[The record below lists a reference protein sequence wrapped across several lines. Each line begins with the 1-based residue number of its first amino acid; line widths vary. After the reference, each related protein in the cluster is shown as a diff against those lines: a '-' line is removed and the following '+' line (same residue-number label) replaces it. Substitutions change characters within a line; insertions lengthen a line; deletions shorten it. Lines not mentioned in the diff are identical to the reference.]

1 MAGQDAQ
8 LLLKVGLDLTA
19 FRQSLAGLG
28 AASAGYSLPINVKI
42 SRDALNK
49 ELANLTTALGK
60 KKFKVEL
67 NIAGGLTESQLGKIQ
82 ERLKTLAETKKV
94 EIPVS
99 VIARASKEDL
109 RKVVASLNRSVRY
122 SDALVKGKLRVP
134 ATIVSSITK
143 ADVNAFAAD
152 TKKQLKAQTKAVQQ
166 SKPAAMEVAVDE
178 AKFRAFVNRLIKGPL
193 VELHAAMRKAG
204 IGMAG
209 AGEGGVAELKAAI
222 LSGIPQLTS
231 DISKGIAQGL
241 DPKMKERGGS
251 GAKNLI
257 DGFKEGT
264 GIASPSKVFKQLGSF
279 LVEGLEIGFTDRFKT
294 FKGKALA
301 QVRDFVSALRIELA
315 KVENITGRAGA
326 GAMSAAPRGG
336 KAYLSPA
343 GPLPLNSREPWTPK
357 AGGGYSPYMGGAW
370 PATPSRFRALPPV
383 ANALKYTQWA
393 GPLRPALPPA
403 GMTTGSIARQ
413 AKVQARIAQAYVRS
427 AERNAG
433 EYGQPGRL
441 ALPSGEMRVQSR
453 VAALMKGYRIGGKN
467 QGYSAPIGPLSE
479 GSAQPWA
486 TGSRGMHGQSG
497 FEPRLRS
504 SALGPKVE
512 DPWVGQAGKA
522 IGASITKAIAAI
534 PAQKLLPM
542 AGQTSYQGRLR
553 SMFAGLPAIKSPS
566 ISKAGEESLSERG
579 SYLLGKA
586 RRTLGLS
593 GTYGQASVGASGL
606 AGIAQQRLSPM
617 AGGSTQFGGIPS
629 ALQNSATQAS
639 SATGK
644 FATLKDA
651 LSSLGDRAAQVARS
665 VAREGRRAVGI
676 SSFGDNRRMILRQRH
691 EINMEYDLM
700 GVTRRRNAAGISYA
714 PGSAPAPSIQDS
726 PRRTAPS
733 SPLSL
738 DYYKNAVKYQAALE
752 TATNFS
758 RNFTASQLPI
768 IGGLQNVA
776 LEFGQAAKQVLLY
789 GTAYRGLAFISSLP
803 GQILNAAKSQQQY
816 TNALKVSTKETGTFA
831 KEMLFIDNVQRGFGL
846 NLETTREG
854 FVKLYASMA
863 PTGFDSGSIEKLFT
877 GISAATAALQLTPDK
892 AERVIYAF
900 GQMASKGQIM
910 SEELKGQLGD
920 VLPGALA
927 IFAKAAGMSVKE
939 FSQAMEDGAFTG
951 NRFREVF
958 AKVSDELITRFGTGA
973 QVAGKSLQG
982 LINTVGGDFT
992 RTLESFAP
1000 LADSAAQAV
1009 LTPLSGMLKDLGT
1022 AAKIA
1027 MGEMER
1033 IQAQIKDAK
1042 QIVVDLKV
1050 GGADPAQIKA
1060 AETNVLALQK
1070 RYEELNVAL
1079 KDPAM
1084 VQRVNDIQKFT
1095 AELAKAGTFVM
1106 NVAGAI
1112 GKMLSPII
1120 NILGTNL
1127 TTVISLITSFYVGFQ
1142 TARLA
1147 AMALMGVLLL
1157 YRNLSALLGFGAAA
1171 NGARALAGVFT
1182 ALGVATTGATVST
1195 VGLRLAMT
1203 ALVSATVIGAV
1214 VGGIMLLA
1222 GAFASMRDRAK
1233 EASEESKNAIDNS
1246 AKAATMGRVQEVTT
1260 NLNEELAKN
1269 RAVSKAYLT
1278 LEKIYQRTGKEMK
1291 LGNKPIIS
1299 VEEMAQLK
1307 QGAEYS
1313 NEIAGIIS
1321 GNQMKKGGIEIQ
1333 AFLGQD
1339 LGRAREQAGQISGM
1353 VRKSSVILRAQQQQ
1367 AIQEADRL
1375 GLNKP
1380 TPGPLPIEGETE
1392 ADRKKREAQE
1402 EKKARLQDKLAGREQ
1417 QLAIDAANR
1426 QTALDDS
1433 TFAHKLAMS
1442 DAHYDHLK
1450 ALQDDS
1456 FNREMSGLDSIEARQ
1471 KKFQQDLKAIE
1482 SRRIES
1488 IRKAEID
1495 AQKAVQDFRTA
1506 SVKAGAASGSG
1517 GAPRGIS
1524 GGAYLQGSIGPT
1536 STGPHF
1542 DVKKQGG
1549 EFFPRNYLDP
1559 YVAVNG
1565 APLSTGTTV
1574 RGGTFAGHQA
1584 RGSHGWDYAF
1594 GPGRHAATLKGGAE
1608 WMGGVPT
1615 EHGEKRK
1622 FKIPTGE
1629 IFSFL
1634 HGRSEGINPQPI
1646 SAGASTVGLK
1656 TRPGEYAMGRRE
1668 DKTSGQLAVEM
1679 LGMQQGEEKKL
1690 LAIRYANKLAI
1701 EQTVTTIRQ
1710 NIDTIFPVKEQQL
1723 ENDLL
1728 ELRNKLELKGVSR
1741 EVIDMEVQKTKNA
1754 KESAAAQAS
1763 AMEERISLETALK
1776 QLQGKKTLTEDESIY
1791 MGYLVEK
1798 IAALNQEMASLP
1810 SKQEAFNVQ
1819 LARTA
1824 ELVAAQKTP
1833 QAILANTAAEL
1844 QKQYAEMTNLGTVAT
1859 NVASTIS
1866 GAFGTAFQGVIS
1878 GSMTAQQALSSFF
1891 KSVGEAFMDMAAKM
1905 IAKWM
1910 EMQII
1915 GLVQSLLGAG
1925 LGALGGG
1932 FGLGGAG
1939 SGTGGAVGSLG
1950 GAMSPTTSLPS
1961 FSGGEFGSFSG
1972 GDFGVTSSFGS
1983 FAGGVKTFA
1992 EGGIPPIGVPSLVGE
2007 QGPELFVP
2015 RTAGTV
2021 IPSDTTAA
2029 AMARYQRQ
2037 GSSSAPSAMEGLP
2050 AAAGGIPILSMSFET
2065 TQFMGQDWV
2074 SKDQLVAAMAATEK
2088 RATAAGAKAGA
2099 QQVAT
2104 KMRTSPAFRRQ
2115 VGVK

>member
-28 AASAGYSLPINVKI
+28 AASAGYLLPIKI
-42 SRDALNK
+42 KLDRGTLNK
-49 ELANLTTALGK
+49 ELAKLTTALGK
-60 KKFKVEL
+60 KNFKVEL
-67 NIAGGLTESQLGKIQ
+67 NIAGGLTEDQLGKIQ
-82 ERLKTLAETKKV
+82 ERLKTLRETKKV

-99 VIARASKEDL
+99 VAAGVTETEL

-122 SDALVKGKLRVP
+122 SDALVNGKLRVP

-143 ADVNAFAAD
+143 ADVNAFAVDARRQLAGIKAGVSLEVSD
-152 TKKQLKAQTKAVQQ
+152 TSINAFKEKVKSKLSGIAVDVTASVKNNVAAGPLGMAGLEEYMRTQGASGGHVSGGAAKGAAEISRRVLFEKTVSEATNKDLKRMMQVGEVAGRSGLTTKSQMQEALMKLGSEAQEKILGNLKMQMSEPPRKISRSFLDQVARAVFWMAGVDPEYLRQQAAQPKKKQPQKPFALLPSVTAKGSMEDMMRMLSGGGDAGESGKLALSSEQLKARVDAILRDYFRIVEVQVKEVFDAPLQLKKQINAFDYLVQALRDAEQAAKQSRIDAAVSRLINSIEEIINKAEANARASAAMSRLGQVNVREISNASFVKPGQLLLPQ
-166 SKPAAMEVAVDE
+166 GEARKMLPGRPSQASILELNNILAGAIEAYFKSVAAGIRRAPIDRTPLIGPGGGGGSQLMLPAAGETT
-178 AKFRAFVNRLIKGPL
+178 AFNR
-193 VELHAAMRKAG
+193 MR
-204 IGMAG
+204 
-209 AGEGGVAELKAAI
+209 V
-222 LSGIPQLTS
+222 
-231 DISKGIAQGL
+231 
-241 DPKMKERGGS
+241 
-251 GAKNLI
+251 
-257 DGFKEGT
+257 
-264 GIASPSKVFKQLGSF
+264 
-279 LVEGLEIGFTDRFKT
+279 
-294 FKGKALA
+294 
-301 QVRDFVSALRIELA
+301 
-315 KVENITGRAGA
+315 
-326 GAMSAAPRGG
+326 
-336 KAYLSPA
+336 
-343 GPLPLNSREPWTPK
+343 
-357 AGGGYSPYMGGAW
+357 
-370 PATPSRFRALPPV
+370 
-383 ANALKYTQWA
+383 
-393 GPLRPALPPA
+393 
-403 GMTTGSIARQ
+403 TTG
-413 AKVQARIAQAYVRS
+413 
-427 AERNAG
+427 
-433 EYGQPGRL
+433 
-441 ALPSGEMRVQSR
+441 
-453 VAALMKGYRIGGKN
+453 
-467 QGYSAPIGPLSE
+467 
-479 GSAQPWA
+479 
-486 TGSRGMHGQSG
+486 
-497 FEPRLRS
+497 
-504 SALGPKVE
+504 
-512 DPWVGQAGKA
+512 
-522 IGASITKAIAAI
+522 
-534 PAQKLLPM
+534 
-542 AGQTSYQGRLR
+542 
-553 SMFAGLPAIKSPS
+553 
-566 ISKAGEESLSERG
+566 
-579 SYLLGKA
+579 
-586 RRTLGLS
+586 
-593 GTYGQASVGASGL
+593 ASVGQPA
-606 AGIAQQRLSPM
+606 PM
-617 AGGSTQFGGIPS
+617 
-629 ALQNSATQAS
+629 
-639 SATGK
+639 
-644 FATLKDA
+644 
-651 LSSLGDRAAQVARS
+651 R
-665 VAREGRRAVGI
+665 
-676 SSFGDNRRMILRQRH
+676 
-691 EINMEYDLM
+691 
-700 GVTRRRNAAGISYA
+700 
-714 PGSAPAPSIQDS
+714 APSIPQS

-789 GTAYRGLAFISSLP
+789 GTAYRGLAFVSSLP
-803 GQILNAAKSQQQY
+803 GQILNAAKNQQQY

-1050 GGADPAQIKA
+1050 GGADPAQIQA
-1060 AETNVLALQK
+1060 AEKNVLALQK

-1127 TTVISLITSFYVGFQ
+1127 TTVINLITSFYVGFQ

-1246 AKAATMGRVQEVTT
+1246 AKAATMGRVEEVTT
-1260 NLNEELAKN
+1260 TLNEELAKN

-1299 VEEMAQLK
+1299 VEEMARLK

-1380 TPGPLPIEGETE
+1380 TPGPLPIEGESE
-1392 ADRKKREAQE
+1392 KEIKKRQQE
-1402 EKKARLQDKLAGREQ
+1402 EEQQARLQDKLAGREQ
-1417 QLAIDAANR
+1417 KLAIDAANR
-1426 QTALDDS
+1426 QTAIDDS

-1450 ALQDDS
+1450 TLQEDS

-1482 SRRIES
+1482 SRRVES

-1506 SVKAGAASGSG
+1506 NIKAEAASGSG
-1517 GAPRGIS
+1517 GVMGGGKAPKTGQVIDKSVLRAWMVTQGFGRTTGDFTNAGHSTPNHMLNAMDMGIL
-1524 GGAYLQGSIGPT
+1524 GGSDAEALRKTKAMEAKLAATGAFGNKLYGPT
-1536 STGPHF
+1536 
-1542 DVKKQGG
+1542 
-1549 EFFPRNYLDP
+1549 RDP
-1559 YVAVNG
+1559 YGHG
-1565 APLSTGTTV
+1565 AG
-1574 RGGTFAGHQA
+1574 
-1584 RGSHGWDYAF
+1584 
-1594 GPGRHAATLKGGAE
+1594 KGGSNIHLHI
-1608 WMGGVPT
+1608 PT
-1615 EHGEKRK
+1615 EGG
-1622 FKIPTGE
+1622 KIKVTPGLSQLMATGNVTTP
-1629 IFSFL
+1629 
-1634 HGRSEGINPQPI
+1634 RSQ
-1646 SAGASTVGLK
+1646 VGLK
-1656 TRPGEYAMGRRE
+1656 TRPGEYAIGRNE
-1668 DKTSGQLAVEM
+1668 DKASGQLAVEM
-1679 LGMQQGEEKKL
+1679 LGMQQGEERKL

-1701 EQTVTTIRQ
+1701 EQTITTIKQ

-1728 ELRNKLELKGVSR
+1728 ELRNKLELKGVSK
-1741 EVIDMEVQKTKNA
+1741 EVIDMEVQKTKNI
-1754 KESAAAQAS
+1754 KESARALATLNEQ
-1763 AMEERISLETALK
+1763 RINTEK
-1776 QLQGKKTLTEDESIY
+1776 QLEQFKGKKTLTP
-1791 MGYLVEK
+1791 VEETQK
-1798 IAALNQEMASLP
+1798 NKLTEELGVYKQAIQDLP
-1810 SKQEAFNVQ
+1810 GTQEAFNVQ

-1833 QAILANTAAEL
+1833 EAILANTAAAL
-1844 QKQYAEMTNLGTVAT
+1844 KTQYAEMTNLGTVAT

-1878 GSMTAQQALSSFF
+1878 GSVTAQQALSTFF
-1891 KSVGEAFMDMAAKM
+1891 QSVGEAFLDMAAKM

-1915 GLVQSLLGAG
+1915 GLAQQLLGAG
-1925 LGALGGG
+1925 LGAIGG
-1932 FGLGGAG
+1932 GLGGFNLGGEG
-1939 SGTGGAVGSLG
+1939 SGIGGAVGSYG
-1950 GAMSPTTSLPS
+1950 GAMSPATSLPS
-1961 FSGGEFGSFSG
+1961 FSNSFGSFSG
-1972 GDFGVTSSFGS
+1972 GGFGV
-1983 FAGGVKTFA
+1983 AGFA
-1992 EGGIPPIGVPSLVGE
+1992 EGGIPPVGVPSLVGE

-2015 RTAGTV
+2015 RSMGTIVPAGPTAGIREAMANGNGQSNVSPILNMTFQSSTINGV
-2021 IPSDTTAA
+2021 EYVSRDQLEA
-2029 AMARYQRQ
+2029 AMQETRRQ
-2037 GSSSAPSAMEGLP
+2037 ASR
-2050 AAAGGIPILSMSFET
+2050 
-2065 TQFMGQDWV
+2065 D
-2074 SKDQLVAAMAATEK
+2074 
-2088 RATAAGAKAGA
+2088 GAKRGMTMTLDKL
-2099 QQVAT
+2099 QQ
-2104 KMRTSPAFRRQ
+2104 SPATRSRI
-2115 VGVK
+2115 GI

>member
-99 VIARASKEDL
+99 VGTAGVTKAEL
-109 RKVVASLNRSVRY
+109 RKVVASLNRSVRS
-122 SDALVKGKLRVP
+122 SDALVNGKLRVP

-152 TKKQLKAQTKAVQQ
+152 VKEKLKAQTKVVQQ
-166 SKPAAMEVAVDE
+166 AKPAAMEIAVDE
-178 AKFRAFVNRLIKGPL
+178 AKFSAFVNRLIKGPL

-204 IGMAG
+204 IGMAD
-209 AGEGGVAELKAAI
+209 AGEGEVAKLKAAI

-241 DPKMKERGGS
+241 DPKLKENGRS

-257 DGFKEGT
+257 DGFKEST
-264 GIASPSKVFKQLGSF
+264 GIASPSKIFKQLGSF

-453 VAALMKGYRIGGKN
+453 VAALMKDYRIGGKN

-479 GSAQPWA
+479 GSTQPWA
-486 TGSRGMHGQSG
+486 AGSRGMHGQSG

-606 AGIAQQRLSPM
+606 TGIAQQRLSPM
-617 AGGSTQFGGIPS
+617 AGGSTQFGGITS

-644 FATLKDA
+644 FSTLKDA
-651 LSSLGDRAAQVARS
+651 LNSLGERAIQVARS
-665 VAREGRRAVGI
+665 VARESKRAVGI
-676 SSFGDNRRMILRQRH
+676 SSFGDNRRMILQVRK
-691 EINMEYDLM
+691 EMAMEFDLM
-700 GVTRRRNAAGISYA
+700 DVTRRRNAAGISYA
-714 PGSAPAPSIQDS
+714 PGSA
-726 PRRTAPS
+726 TAPS
-733 SPLSL
+733 TP
-738 DYYKNAVKYQAALE
+738 
-752 TATNFS
+752 
-758 RNFTASQLPI
+758 ASSSAGGGGGPGSIPPSGGGGGRGGGFLGGMQFNRPQLP
-768 IGGLQNVA
+768 GAGAVEGLGV
-776 LEFGQAAKQVLLY
+776 EFGMAAKQVLLF
-789 GTAYRGLAFISSLP
+789 GTAYKALAFATDFP
-803 GQILNAAKSQQQY
+803 AQVGQAVSQLQSFRN
-816 TNALKVSTKETGTFA
+816 TLKAITPSATEFGTSTK
-831 KEMLFIDNVQRGFGL
+831 FIVSLVDQYNIPLQSA
-846 NLETTREG
+846 REG
-854 FVKLYASMA
+854 FAKLYASMKPA
-863 PTGFDSGSIEKLFT
+863 GFSGAEIRGLFE
-877 GISAATAALQLTPDK
+877 GISMGAATFGMSADK
-892 AERVIYAF
+892 VDRVMYAF
-900 GQMASKGQIM
+900 AQMASKGQVM

-927 IFAKAAGMSVKE
+927 LFARSAKMNVQE
-939 FSQAMEDGAFTG
+939 FGKAMEDGAFKGKAMRQLLINVGATMKEEFGPGAVGAALTFQGVMNRLQTSVVLFYEAFEPAAIIFANTFVLPLTNGIRVVTDGFKQLMTG
-951 NRFREVF
+951 QQAVTQGGAELAAQMQPLIPAFQGIAANLVKVGQAAATVIKGVMPVVQLMLQLAASPVVGWLAQMYASTLLLHGAFVLLGGNVLLGLIAGLARVAIVF
-958 AKVSDELITRFGTGA
+958 AGVSLAATTTNTALVGTQLQLRMLSSGVAMTGA
-973 QVAGKSLQG
+973 AMTGFAATVRAAMLTTAVGAVVVAVGIMISELMRLRGVQDEIEGRYKSLGDQARLMGESGNTQGIQRLRDAAVAQANTYEKIMQGIDRAEKGRAGKSFFNVDKETADLIKRAGQGSLLTGGTQISAGDIANLKAAINLNRERFKENEKINNDQMAKARRRQAEMDSASQKG
-982 LINTVGGDFT
+982 LIP
-992 RTLESFAP
+992 E
-1000 LADSAAQAV
+1000 
-1009 LTPLSGMLKDLGT
+1009 
-1022 AAKIA
+1022 
-1027 MGEMER
+1027 GE
-1033 IQAQIKDAK
+1033 
-1042 QIVVDLKV
+1042 
-1050 GGADPAQIKA
+1050 GADEKA
-1060 AETNVLALQK
+1060 RKEAARRAEK
-1070 RYEELNVAL
+1070 
-1079 KDPAM
+1079 
-1084 VQRVNDIQKFT
+1084 
-1095 AELAKAGTFVM
+1095 LAK
-1106 NVAGAI
+1106 
-1112 GKMLSPII
+1112 
-1120 NILGTNL
+1120 
-1127 TTVISLITSFYVGFQ
+1127 
-1142 TARLA
+1142 
-1147 AMALMGVLLL
+1147 
-1157 YRNLSALLGFGAAA
+1157 
-1171 NGARALAGVFT
+1171 
-1182 ALGVATTGATVST
+1182 
-1195 VGLRLAMT
+1195 
-1203 ALVSATVIGAV
+1203 
-1214 VGGIMLLA
+1214 
-1222 GAFASMRDRAK
+1222 
-1233 EASEESKNAIDNS
+1233 
-1246 AKAATMGRVQEVTT
+1246 
-1260 NLNEELAKN
+1260 
-1269 RAVSKAYLT
+1269 
-1278 LEKIYQRTGKEMK
+1278 
-1291 LGNKPIIS
+1291 
-1299 VEEMAQLK
+1299 
-1307 QGAEYS
+1307 
-1313 NEIAGIIS
+1313 
-1321 GNQMKKGGIEIQ
+1321 
-1333 AFLGQD
+1333 
-1339 LGRAREQAGQISGM
+1339 
-1353 VRKSSVILRAQQQQ
+1353 
-1367 AIQEADRL
+1367 
-1375 GLNKP
+1375 
-1380 TPGPLPIEGETE
+1380 
-1392 ADRKKREAQE
+1392 
-1402 EKKARLQDKLAGREQ
+1402 LQDKLAGREQ

-1450 ALQDDS
+1450 ALQEDS

-1506 SVKAGAASGSG
+1506 SIKVAAASGG
-1517 GAPRGIS
+1517 GGMGGGKAPKAGQVIDKSVFRDWMATQGFGRTTGDFTNAGHSTPNHMLNAMDMGIL
-1524 GGAYLQGSIGPT
+1524 GGSNAEALRKTKAMEAKLAATGAFGGQLYGPT
-1536 STGPHF
+1536 
-1542 DVKKQGG
+1542 
-1549 EFFPRNYLDP
+1549 RDP
-1559 YVAVNG
+1559 YGHG
-1565 APLSTGTTV
+1565 AG
-1574 RGGTFAGHQA
+1574 
-1584 RGSHGWDYAF
+1584 
-1594 GPGRHAATLKGGAE
+1594 KGG
-1608 WMGGVPT
+1608 GNI
-1615 EHGEKRK
+1615 HLH
-1622 FKIPTGE
+1622 IPTPGGKIKVTPGLSQLME
-1629 IFSFL
+1629 T
-1634 HGRSEGINPQPI
+1634 GNVTTPRSQ
-1646 SAGASTVGLK
+1646 VGLK
-1656 TRPGEYAMGRRE
+1656 TRSGEYAMGRRE

-1763 AMEERISLETALK
+1763 ATKEMISSKTALK
-1776 QLQGKKTLTEDESIY
+1776 QLQDKKTLTEDESIY

-1844 QKQYAEMTNLGTVAT
+1844 QKQYAEMTNLGAVAT

-1932 FGLGGAG
+1932 AGGGFGLGGAG

-1961 FSGGEFGSFSG
+1961 FSDSFGSFSG
-1972 GDFGVTSSFGS
+1972 GGFGV
-1983 FAGGVKTFA
+1983 AGFA

-2021 IPSDTTAA
+2021 IPADTTAA

-2050 AAAGGIPILSMSFET
+2050 AAAGGIPILSMNFET

-2115 VGVK
+2115 VGV